1 VQKPRQR
8 DADGNS
14 IKPPYYS
21 CYNLISGTGIVYE
34 KIKQPYPDMNKNKVF
49 VVALILLFT
58 QLSLG
63 RSQNSQYPPAYDSLR
78 VIEKVYLHI
87 DRESYYPGDDIWF
100 KAYLIDATEKLL
112 TNNSMNLH
120 VELISPDLKIID
132 SHVVRLDKGLGNGDF
147 HLSEKIQSGSYRI
160 RAYTNYMR
168 NFGDQLFFIKDI
180 TIINSSDALK
190 AFSDSINYNRNKPD
204 ISFFPE
210 GGSLVDDVTSLVG
223 FKAVD
228 ATGKGCEIT
237 GKVYS
242 SHSDTVAS
250 FNSTFKGMGTF
261 NLNPAPGEQYYS
273 IIYDNNG
280 DSAKTQIQKS
290 LKTGMVLHVSETRP
304 GELDLAIR
312 TNMETLPVLTD
323 HDLSLTVSLHSTI
336 LKTIFFRVKSLNSHM
351 TLKTDEF
358 PDGIVSLTIYDLEG
372 KPFCER
378 LAFVHNNDDEE
389 LTAKTDKPVYATR
402 DSVSVRISLSGCPVQ
417 DQDAFLSFS
426 ASNEISVDET
436 DLYTTNISSWFLLES
451 DVRGDI
457 ETPSYYFDRSN
468 ADRLK
473 NLDILLLTQ
482 GWRDFKW
489 KYENYFETKNG
500 FTISGRVRKKL
511 VNEPLE
517 NSTVTL
523 GLFEGKRPNVYLVPV
538 DSSGRFLIKGIDF
551 TGKASLIASVTNDK
565 DKLKG
570 WLILDSISYIPEE
583 VHNKNVNI
591 RQVIRDS
598 PIKTDS
604 KSSVEINDSLKYY
617 KSNNN
622 LRKKYKLSDTIEIGE
637 VIISPRLK
645 FEPYT
650 PRRQNEINLRTLFP
664 DREMLVTADL
674 EIYNTLGQ
682 LLFMKLHITYN
693 DSPGVSNIGGFLTT
707 QVPGKNSC
715 NKLTNP
721 LTMLDGMEVQYD
733 AIATIPISW
742 VERIDVLCPIN
753 GELEWGERGNNGVVS
768 ILLKS
773 DAFWS
778 STTPTYHSVN
788 KSITGYNEPRIFYSP
803 KHQNPLKAD
812 KKPDLRTTLFWE
824 PNIEVENNK
833 EVLLNY
839 FNADN
844 PSKVKV
850 IVEGITT
857 GGIPVTGITEYE
869 VK

>member
-1 VQKPRQR
+1 MVLLNLSFLITSCLFHFPT
-8 DADGNS
+8 AGS
-14 IKPPYYS
+14 I
-21 CYNLISGTGIVYE
+21 
-34 KIKQPYPDMNKNKVF
+34 QPVNP
-49 VVALILLFT
+49 
-58 QLSLG
+58 Q
-63 RSQNSQYPPAYDSLR
+63 DSLKL
-78 VIEKVYLHI
+78 IEKVYLHT
-87 DRESYYPGDDIWF
+87 DRRNYSPGEDLWF
-100 KAYLIDATEKLL
+100 KAYLVEGTYRML
-112 TNNSMNLH
+112 TTHSNNLH
-120 VELISPDLKIID
+120 VDLISPDSKIIE
-132 SHVVRLDKGLGNGDF
+132 SQIIRLINGLGNGDF
-147 HLSEKIQSGSYRI
+147 KLPVKLSSGKYQI

-168 NFGDQLFFIKDI
+168 NFGEEMSFKKNF
-180 TIINSSDALK
+180 TVINTDNPKSGIP
-190 AFSDSINYNRNKPD
+190 DSIVHVKNKPY

-237 GKVYS
+237 GKVFS
-242 SHSDTVAS
+242 SHGDTVAS

-290 LKTGMVLHVSETRP
+290 LKTGMVLNVSETRP
-304 GELDLAIR
+304 GELDLAIK
-312 TNMETLPVLTD
+312 TNKETLPVLTD

-336 LKTIFFRVKSLNSHM
+336 LKTIFFRVKSLNNHM

-389 LTAKTDKPVYATR
+389 LTVKTDKPVYATR

-417 DQDAFLSFS
+417 DQDAFLSLS

-436 DLYTTNISSWFLLES
+436 DLYATNISSWFLLES

-473 NLDILLLTQ
+473 NLNILLLTQ

-489 KYENYFETKNG
+489 KYENYFEPENG

-511 VNEPLE
+511 INEPLE

-523 GLFEGKRPNVYLVPV
+523 GLFEGKRPIVYLVPV
-538 DSSGRFLIKGIDF
+538 DSSGRFLIKGIDL

-570 WLILDSISYIPEE
+570 WLILDSLSYIPEE
-583 VHNKNVNI
+583 VHNKNLNI

-622 LRKKYKLSDTIEIGE
+622 PKKKYKLSDTIEIGE
-637 VIISPRLK
+637 VIISPKLRVEPWNKL
-645 FEPYT
+645 EPYT

-664 DREMLVTADL
+664 DREITVTADL

-682 LLFMKLHITYN
+682 LLSMKLHIYYN
-693 DSPGVSNIGGFLTT
+693 NNPGVSNIGGILTT
-707 QVPGKNSC
+707 QVPGKASC

-721 LTMLDGMEVQYD
+721 LTMLDGMEVKYD
-733 AIATIPISW
+733 AISSIPISW
-742 VERIDVLCPIN
+742 VERIDVLCPIR
-753 GELEWGERGNNGVVS
+753 GELEWGENKGGNGIVS

-773 DAFWS
+773 DALWS
-778 STTPTYHSVN
+778 STIPTYHSVN

-803 KHQNPLKAD
+803 KHHSSLKAD

-824 PNIEVENNK
+824 PKIEIENNK
-833 EVLLNY
+833 NVILNY
-839 FNADN
+839 YNTDN
-844 PSKVKV
+844 SSTVK
-850 IVEGITT
+850 IAIEGITSD
-857 GGIPVTGITEYE
+857 GIPITASTEYE

>member
-1 VQKPRQR
+1 
-8 DADGNS
+8 
-14 IKPPYYS
+14 
-21 CYNLISGTGIVYE
+21 
-34 KIKQPYPDMNKNKVF
+34 
-49 VVALILLFT
+49 
-58 QLSLG
+58 
-63 RSQNSQYPPAYDSLR
+63 
-78 VIEKVYLHI
+78 
-87 DRESYYPGDDIWF
+87 
-100 KAYLIDATEKLL
+100 
-112 TNNSMNLH
+112 
-120 VELISPDLKIID
+120 
-132 SHVVRLDKGLGNGDF
+132 
-147 HLSEKIQSGSYRI
+147 
-160 RAYTNYMR
+160 MR
-168 NFGDQLFFIKDI
+168 NFGEEIFFKKNF
-180 TIINSSDALK
+180 TVINTDNPKSGIP
-190 AFSDSINYNRNKPD
+190 DSMTYVKNKPY

-210 GGSLVDDVTSLVG
+210 GGSMVDDVTSLVG

-242 SHSDTVAS
+242 SHGDTVAS

-304 GELDLAIR
+304 GELDLAIQ
-312 TNMETLPVLTD
+312 TNKETLPVLKD

-378 LAFVHNNDDEE
+378 LAFVHNNDDGE
-389 LTAKTDKPVYATR
+389 LTVKTDKPVYATR

-417 DQDAFLSFS
+417 DQNAFLSLS
-426 ASNEISVDET
+426 ASNEISVGET

-489 KYENYFETKNG
+489 KHENYFETENG
-500 FTISGRVRKKL
+500 FTISGWVRKKL
-511 VNEPLE
+511 VNKPLE
-517 NSTVTL
+517 NATVTL

-570 WLILDSISYIPEE
+570 WLIPDSISYIPEE
-583 VHNKNVNI
+583 VHNKNLNI

-604 KSSVEINDSLKYY
+604 KSTVEINDALKYY

-645 FEPYT
+645 FEPWNKFEPYT

-664 DREMLVTADL
+664 DREMVVTADL

-682 LLFMKLHITYN
+682 LLFMKLHINYN
-693 DSPGVSNIGGFLTT
+693 DKTPITNFQGFLTT
-707 QVPGKNSC
+707 QVPGKSSC
-715 NKLTNP
+715 NKMTNP
-721 LTMLDGMEVQYD
+721 LTMLDGMEVKYD
-733 AIATIPISW
+733 AIATIPIRW

-753 GELEWGERGNNGVVS
+753 GGLQWGERGDNGVVS

-773 DAFWS
+773 DWS
-778 STTPTYHSVN
+778 STTLTYHSVN
-788 KSITGYNEPRIFYSP
+788 KLITGYNEPRIFYSP
-803 KHQNPLKAD
+803 KHHSSLKAD

-824 PNIEVENNK
+824 PNIEIENNK
-833 EVLLNY
+833 NVILNY
-839 FNADN
+839 YNTDN
-844 PSKVKV
+844 SSTVK
-850 IVEGITT
+850 IAIEGITSD
-857 GGIPVTGITEYE
+857 GVPITTLIEYE

>member
-1 VQKPRQR
+1 MVLLNLSFLLTSCFFHLPSV
-8 DADGNS
+8 GS
-14 IKPPYYS
+14 I
-21 CYNLISGTGIVYE
+21 
-34 KIKQPYPDMNKNKVF
+34 QPTNP
-49 VVALILLFT
+49 
-58 QLSLG
+58 Q
-63 RSQNSQYPPAYDSLR
+63 DSLKL
-78 VIEKVYLHI
+78 IEKVYLQT
-87 DRESYYPGDDIWF
+87 DRGNYSPGEDLWF
-100 KAYLIDATEKLL
+100 KAYLVEGTYRML
-112 TNNSMNLH
+112 TTHSNNLH
-120 VELISPDLKIID
+120 VDLISPDSKIIE
-132 SHVVRLDKGLGNGDF
+132 SQIIRLIDGLGNGDF
-147 HLSEKIQSGSYRI
+147 RLPEKLSSGKYQL

-168 NFGDQLFFIKDI
+168 NFGEEMFFYKNFIV
-180 TIINSSDALK
+180 INADNPKSGIP
-190 AFSDSINYNRNKPD
+190 DSIIHVKNKPE

-210 GGSLVDDVTSLVG
+210 GGSLVDDVTSQIG

-242 SHSDTVAS
+242 SHGDTVTS

-280 DSAKTQIQKS
+280 DSAKSQIQKS
-290 LKTGMVLHVSETRP
+290 LKTGMVLYVSELRP

-312 TNMETLPVLTD
+312 TNMKTLPVLTD
-323 HDLSLTVSLHSTI
+323 HDLSLTISLHNTI

-358 PDGIVSLTIYDLEG
+358 PDGIVSLTIYNLEG

-389 LTAKTDKPVYATR
+389 LTVKTDKPVYATR
-402 DSVSVRISLSGCPVQ
+402 DSVSVRISLSGGMVQ
-417 DQDAFLSFS
+417 DQNAFLSLS
-426 ASNEISVDET
+426 ASNEMSVDET
-436 DLYTTNISSWFLLES
+436 DLYHTNISSWFLLES
-451 DVRGDI
+451 DVRGEI
-457 ETPSYYFDRSN
+457 ETPSYYFDRAN

-489 KYENYFETKNG
+489 KYDNYFETENG
-500 FTISGRVRKKL
+500 FTISGRVRKKF

-523 GLFEGKRPNVYLVPV
+523 GLFEGKKPNVYLLPV

-551 TGKASLIASVTNDK
+551 SGKVSLIASVTNDK

-583 VHNKNVNI
+583 VHNKNMII

-598 PIKTDS
+598 PIKADS
-604 KSSVEINDSLKYY
+604 KSSVEVNNSLKYY

-637 VIISPRLK
+637 VVISPKIRFEQWNK

-664 DREMLVTADL
+664 DRELQVTADL

-682 LLFMKLHITYN
+682 LLSLKLHINYN
-693 DSPGVSNIGGFLTT
+693 ENPGVSSIGGILTT
-707 QVPGKNSC
+707 QVPGKPSC

-721 LTMLDGMEVQYD
+721 LTMLDGMEVNYD
-733 AIATIPISW
+733 AISSIPVSW
-742 VERIDVLCPIN
+742 VERIDVICPIN
-753 GELEWGERGNNGVVS
+753 GELEWGEIKGGNGVVS

-773 DAFWS
+773 DALWS
-778 STTPTYHSVN
+778 STIPTYHSVN

-803 KHQNPLKAD
+803 KHGNSLKED
-812 KKPDLRTTLFWE
+812 KEPDLRTTLFWE
-824 PNIEVENNK
+824 PNIEIEKNK
-833 EVLLNY
+833 KAILKYYNT
-839 FNADN
+839 DN
-844 PSKVKV
+844 SSTVRIV
-850 IVEGITT
+850 VEGITSD
-857 GGIPVTGITEYE
+857 GIPITSLTEYE
-869 VK
+869 VIKDGL

>member
-1 VQKPRQR
+1 
-8 DADGNS
+8 
-14 IKPPYYS
+14 
-21 CYNLISGTGIVYE
+21 
-34 KIKQPYPDMNKNKVF
+34 MNKNKVL
-49 VVALILLFT
+49 VVGLILLFA

-63 RSQNSQYPPAYDSLR
+63 RSINSKDSPADDSLS

-112 TNNSMNLH
+112 TDNSMNLH
-120 VELISPDLKIID
+120 VELISPDLKVID
-132 SHVVRLDKGLGNGDF
+132 SHVVRLNKGLGNGDF
-147 HLSEKIQSGSYRI
+147 HLSEKIQSGRYRI

-168 NFGDQLFFIKDI
+168 NFGDQLFFTKDI
-180 TIINSSDALK
+180 TILNSSDALK
-190 AFSDSINYNRNKPD
+190 AFSDSVNYNRNKPE

-228 ATGKGCEIT
+228 ETGKGCEIT

-242 SHSDTVAS
+242 SHGDTVAS

-323 HDLSLTVSLHSTI
+323 QDLSLTVSFHSTI

-389 LTAKTDKPVYATR
+389 LTVKTDKPVYATR
-402 DSVSVRISLSGCPVQ
+402 DSVSVRISLSGSPVQ
-417 DQDAFLSFS
+417 DQDTFLSLS

-436 DLYTTNISSWFLLES
+436 NLYTTNIASWFLLES
-451 DVRGDI
+451 DVRGHV
-457 ETPSYYFDRSN
+457 ESPSYYFDRSN

-473 NLDILLLTQ
+473 NLDILMLTQ

-489 KYENYFETKNG
+489 KYENYFENENG

-517 NSTVTL
+517 NTTVTL

-538 DSSGRFLIKGIDF
+538 DSSGRFIIKGIDF
-551 TGKASLIASVTNDK
+551 TGKTSLIASVTNDK

-570 WLILDSISYIPEE
+570 WLILDSISYIPED
-583 VHNKNVNI
+583 VHNENVNI
-591 RQVIRDS
+591 SQVIRDS

-604 KSSVEINDSLKYY
+604 KSSVEINDFMKYN

-622 LRKKYKLSDTIEIGE
+622 LRKKYKLSDTIDIGA
-637 VIISPRLK
+637 VIINPKPK
-645 FEPYT
+645 FEPWNKLEPYT
-650 PRRQNEINLRTLFP
+650 PKRQNEINLRTLFP
-664 DREMLVTADL
+664 DREMIVTADL
-674 EIYNTLGQ
+674 EIYNNLGQ
-682 LLFMKLHITYN
+682 LLSMKLHIFYN
-693 DSPGVSNIGGFLTT
+693 DNPEVTNIGGILTT

-715 NKLTNP
+715 NKMTNP
-721 LTMLDGMEVQYD
+721 LTMLEGMEVKYG
-733 AIATIPISW
+733 AIESIPISW
-742 VERIDVLCPIN
+742 VERIDVLCPIT
-753 GELEWGERGNNGVVS
+753 GELEWGERGNSGVVS

-773 DAFWS
+773 DWS
-778 STTPTYHSVN
+778 STILSYHSVN

-803 KHQNPLKAD
+803 KHHSSLKAD
-812 KKPDLRTTLFWE
+812 KKPDLRSTLFWE

-839 FNADN
+839 YNTDN

-857 GGIPVTGITEYE
+857 GGIPVTGFTEYE

>member
-1 VQKPRQR
+1 MK
-8 DADGNS
+8 
-14 IKPPYYS
+14 
-21 CYNLISGTGIVYE
+21 
-34 KIKQPYPDMNKNKVF
+34 KNKVF
-49 VVALILLFT
+49 VTGLILLFT
-58 QLSLG
+58 QLSFG
-63 RSQNSQYPPAYDSLR
+63 RSKNSQDSPAYDSLR

-87 DRESYYPGDDIWF
+87 NRASFYPGDDVWF
-100 KAYLIDATEKLL
+100 KAYLIDATDRLL

-132 SHVVRLDKGLGNGDF
+132 NQIVRLDNGLGNGDF
-147 HLSEKIQSGSYRI
+147 HLSEKIQSGRYTL

-168 NFGDQLFFIKDI
+168 NFGDQIFFNKEI
-180 TIINSSDALK
+180 TIINSSDALN
-190 AFSDSINYNRNKPD
+190 AFSDSINYNRNKPE

-210 GGSLVDDVTSLVG
+210 GGSLIDDVTSLVG

-228 ATGKGCEIT
+228 AAGKGCEIT

-242 SHSDTVAS
+242 SLGDTVAS

-261 NLNPAPGEQYYS
+261 NLNPAHGEQYYS

-280 DSAKTQIQKS
+280 DTAKTQIQKS
-290 LKTGMVLHVSETRP
+290 LKTGMVLDVSETNP
-304 GELDLAIR
+304 GELDLVIR
-312 TNMETLPVLTD
+312 TNEESLPVLTD
-323 HDLSLTVSLHSTI
+323 HDLSLTVSIHRTI
-336 LKTIFFRVKSLNSHM
+336 LKTMFFRVKSLNSHM

-358 PDGIVSLTIYDLEG
+358 PDGIVSLSIYDAG
-372 KPFCER
+372 GNPFCER

-389 LTAKTDKPVYATR
+389 LTVKTDKPVYATR
-402 DSVSVRISLSGCPVQ
+402 DSVSVRISLSGSPVQ
-417 DQDAFLSFS
+417 GQHAFLSLS
-426 ASNEISVDET
+426 SSNEISEDET
-436 DLYTTNISSWFLLES
+436 DHYTSNTSSWFLLES
-451 DVRGDI
+451 DVRGDV

-489 KYENYFETKNG
+489 KYDNYFETENG

-523 GLFEGKRPNVYLVPV
+523 GLFEGKRQNVYLVPV
-538 DSSGRFLIKGIDF
+538 DSSGRYLIRGIDF
-551 TGKASLIASVTNDK
+551 TGKTRLIASVTNVK

-570 WLILDSISYIPEE
+570 WLILDSLRYIPEE

-591 RQVIRDS
+591 RQVIKDS

-604 KSSVEINDSLKYY
+604 KSSIQINDYLKYS

-637 VIISPRLK
+637 VIINPKPKLEPWNK
-645 FEPYT
+645 LVPYT
-650 PRRQNEINLRTLFP
+650 PKRQNEMNLRTLFP
-664 DREMLVTADL
+664 DRQLVVTSDL
-674 EIYNTLGQ
+674 EIYNSLGQ
-682 LLFMKLHITYN
+682 LLLMKLHIYYN
-693 DSPGVSNIGGFLTT
+693 DKTQSVERGGFRTT

-715 NKLTNP
+715 NKMTNP
-721 LTMLDGMEVQYD
+721 LTMLNGMEAEYEAFSFMPV
-733 AIATIPISW
+733 SW
-742 VERIDVLCPIN
+742 VERIDVLCPLN
-753 GELEWGERGNNGVVS
+753 GSLQWGGRGEGGVVS

-773 DAFWS
+773 DWS
-778 STTPTYHSVN
+778 STILTYHSVN

-803 KHQNPLKAD
+803 KHHRSLKDD

-824 PNIEVENNK
+824 PNIEMENNK

-839 FNADN
+839 FNSDN

-857 GGIPVTGITEYE
+857 GGIPVTGFTEYE